1 MKTTPNP
8 NATKKSNGELEGE
21 LPPVGGA
28 VVCAGAVVVVVV
40 DVGARGRV
48 VEVVPP
54 AACGLRATNLK
65 TSPTACSMI
74 ATIVAAVVVLD
85 GRVVVVVVVVVVV
98 LQSDWEMGDAA
109 LAPEV

>member
-21 LPPVGGA
+21 FPPVGGV
-28 VVCAGAVVVVVV
+28 VVCTGGAVVVV

-74 ATIVAAVVVLD
+74 ATIVAAVVLD
-85 GRVVVVVVVVVVV
+85 GRGGGGGTSVR
-98 LQSDWEMGDAA
+98 LGDGGCSARSRG
-109 LAPEV
+109 LG